1 MLYQLPNGKVISMT
15 IDEYLDL
22 TDYDIQF
29 LMSINA
35 GEYANSP
42 WVGSAIRNSGL
53 RSNTSTNDKTMDYVD
68 HDEDK
73 SHGDNPS
80 TNEIYLDELP
90 DVPDPD
96 TLDQ

>member
-1 MLYQLPNGKVISMT
+1 
-15 IDEYLDL
+15 
-22 TDYDIQF
+22 
-29 LMSINA
+29 
-35 GEYANSP
+35 
-42 WVGSAIRNSGL
+42 
-53 RSNTSTNDKTMDYVD
+53 MDYVD